1 VFSRIYTTILTI
13 HPPVQSIYNFTDDYN
28 FTNDRYAMDY
38 IMLYASGLILYQTIQ
53 TLEQRRA
60 IPHLKQLV
68 ADIRLSSRASLA
80 SNGIKL

>member
-1 VFSRIYTTILTI
+1 M
-13 HPPVQSIYNFTDDYN
+13 DDN
-28 FTNDRYAMDY
+28 STLNY
-38 IMLYASGLILYQTIQ
+38 IMLYASGLILYQTLQ

-68 ADIRLSSRASLA
+68 AELRLSSRASLE